1 MVSSKSLFFKLIM
14 LRCPGFP
21 HSFFL
26 EVFMQVRK
34 LVIVGGVAG
43 GASAAAKARRCS
55 EEVEIVIYE
64 KGSDISYANCG
75 LPYYLSGV
83 IEKREDL
90 LISSAEFFQ
99 RRFRVDAR
107 TNCEVV
113 KIDRK
118 EKRLIINNL
127 ATGLT
132 EEESYDRLVLAPGS
146 HSIIPPVPGVDLPFV
161 STLKTLEDTDRIFDF
176 LKEKKPQRAVVVG
189 GGLIGVEA
197 IENLALKGLKTTVVE
212 LAPQLLTFL
221 DWEMAEKVRWH
232 MLHKGVNLHLAE
244 GLASV
249 EEQNGQGIVRTD
261 QGREIPTDLVLL
273 AVGIRPNVDLAK
285 NAGLELGITGGIK
298 VNEFMQTSD
307 PNIFAAGDCIE
318 TTNLVTGKPTLT
330 PMGSAANKEGR
341 AAGANAL
348 GRRVVV
354 KGFTGTIIVKVFDLT
369 VAKTGLSER
378 EALAEGYSPLALYVD
393 PSHLAGYYP
402 GAKTLS
408 IKTVTER
415 DSGRLLGAQV
425 IGEEGVDK
433 RIDVLA
439 TAIYHHMSLED
450 LLHLDLAYAPPY
462 SAARDPV
469 VIAGAVG
476 QNYYQGD
483 WNPIT
488 PQEVKKKMDSGED
501 IALVDVRNRL
511 ELTKQDPLPGAIHI
525 PIDLLRRELQKL
537 DPDKETILYCAQG
550 LRSYLGNRI
559 LAMNGFK
566 RVKTMSGGLDN
577 WMYEVKSADS
587 S

>member
-1 MVSSKSLFFKLIM
+1 MK
-14 LRCPGFP
+14 
-21 HSFFL
+21 
-26 EVFMQVRK
+26 VRK
-34 LVIVGGVAG
+34 LVVVGGVAG

-55 EEVEIVIYE
+55 EEVEIVMYE
-64 KGSDISYANCG
+64 KGPDISYANCG

-90 LISSAEFFQ
+90 LITSSEFFR

-107 TNCEVV
+107 TRCEVV
-113 KIDRK
+113 EIDRK
-118 EKRLIINNL
+118 RKRVVVNNL

-132 EEESYDRLVLAPGS
+132 EEEAYDRLVLAPGS
-146 HSIIPPVPGVDLPFV
+146 HPIIPPVPGVDLAFV
-161 STLKTLEDTDRIFDF
+161 STLKTLEDTDRIFSF
-176 LKEKKPQRAVVVG
+176 LKEKKPRRAVVVG
-189 GGLIGVEA
+189 SGLIGVEA
-197 IENLALKGLKTTVVE
+197 IENLALKGLEITAVE

-232 MLHKGVNLHLAE
+232 MQHKGVKIHLSE

-249 EEQNGQGIVRTD
+249 EEKNGQGIVRTD
-261 QGREIPTDLVLL
+261 QGREILTDLVLIS
-273 AVGIRPNVDLAK
+273 VGIKPNVDLAK
-285 NAGLELGITGGIK
+285 NAGLKVGITGGIK

-307 PNIFAAGDCIE
+307 PDIFAAGDCIE

-348 GRRVVV
+348 GRRVAI

-378 EALAEGYSPLALYVD
+378 EASLEGYSPLALYVD
-393 PSHLAGYYP
+393 PSQHAGYYP
-402 GAKTLS
+402 GAKALS
-408 IKTVTER
+408 IKTVTDR

-439 TAIYHHMSLED
+439 TAMYHHMSLED
-450 LLHLDLAYAPPY
+450 LLNLDLAYAPPY

-469 VIAGAVG
+469 IIAGAVG

-483 WNPIT
+483 WDPIT
-488 PQEVKKKMDSGED
+488 PQELKEKMTSGED
-501 IALVDVRNRL
+501 IVLIDVRNRL
-511 ELTKQDPLPGAIHI
+511 ELKERDPLPGAIHI
-525 PIDLLRRELQKL
+525 PIDLLRREVEKL
-537 DPDKETILYCAQG
+537 DPHKETIVYCAQG

-559 LAMNGFK
+559 LNLKGFK
-566 RVKTMSGGLDN
+566 RVKTLSGGLDN
-577 WMYEVKSADS
+577 WMYEMGTKDS
-587 S
+587 GSRTD

>member
-1 MVSSKSLFFKLIM
+1 MFRFSPFLL
-14 LRCPGFP
+14 
-21 HSFFL
+21 L
-26 EVFMQVRK
+26 EVIMEVKK

-55 EEVEIVIYE
+55 EEVEIVMYE
-64 KGSDISYANCG
+64 KGPDISYANCG

-90 LISSAEFFQ
+90 LITSSEFFR

-107 TNCEVV
+107 TRCEVV
-113 KIDRK
+113 EIDRK
-118 EKRLIINNL
+118 RKRVVVNNL

-132 EEESYDRLVLAPGS
+132 EEEVYDRLVLAPGS
-146 HSIIPPVPGVDLPFV
+146 HPIIPPVPGVDLAFV
-161 STLKTLEDTDRIFDF
+161 STLKTLEDTDRIFSF
-176 LKEKKPQRAVVVG
+176 LQEKKPRRAVVVG
-189 GGLIGVEA
+189 SGLIGVEA
-197 IENLALKGLKTTVVE
+197 IENLALKGLELTALE

-232 MLHKGVNLHLAE
+232 MQRKGVKIHLSE

-261 QGREIPTDLVLL
+261 QGRKILTDLVLIS
-273 AVGIRPNVDLAK
+273 VGIKPNVDLAK
-285 NAGLELGITGGIK
+285 NTGLKLGITGGIK

-307 PNIFAAGDCIE
+307 PDIFAAGDCIE

-348 GRRVVV
+348 GRRVAI

-378 EALAEGYSPLALYVD
+378 EASLEGYSPLALYVD
-393 PSHLAGYYP
+393 PSQHAGYYP
-402 GAKTLS
+402 GAKALS
-408 IKTVTER
+408 IKTVTDR

-439 TAIYHHMSLED
+439 TAMYHHMSLED
-450 LLHLDLAYAPPY
+450 LLNLDLAYAPPY

-469 VIAGAVG
+469 IIAGAVG

-483 WNPIT
+483 WDPIT
-488 PQEVKKKMDSGED
+488 PQALKEKMTSGED
-501 IALVDVRNRL
+501 IVLIDVRNRL
-511 ELTKQDPLPGAIHI
+511 ELKERDPLPGAIHI
-525 PIDLLRRELQKL
+525 PIDLLRREVEKL
-537 DPDKETILYCAQG
+537 DPHKETIVYCAQG

-559 LAMNGFK
+559 LNLKGFR
-566 RVKTMSGGLDN
+566 RVKTLSGGLDN
-577 WMYEVKSADS
+577 WMYEMETKDS
-587 S
+587 SSKTD

>member
-1 MVSSKSLFFKLIM
+1 MEVS
-14 LRCPGFP
+14 
-21 HSFFL
+21 
-26 EVFMQVRK
+26 K

-55 EEVEIVIYE
+55 EEVEIIMYE
-64 KGSDISYANCG
+64 KGPDISYANCG

-83 IEKREDL
+83 IQKREDL
-90 LISSAEFFQ
+90 LITSAEFFR

-107 TNCEVV
+107 TNREVIQ
-113 KIDRK
+113 IDREQK
-118 EKRLIINNL
+118 KVVVNTL
-127 ATGLT
+127 ATGQK

-146 HSIIPPVPGVDLPFV
+146 HTIIPPVPGMDLPFV
-161 STLKTLEDTDRIFDF
+161 FSLKTLEDTDRIFNF
-176 LKEKKPQRAVVVG
+176 LKENKPRKAVVVG

-197 IENLALKGLKTTVVE
+197 TENLVSAGLETTTIE
-212 LAPQLLTFL
+212 LAPQLLTFM
-221 DWEMAEKVRWH
+221 DWEMSEKIRWH
-232 MLHKGVNLHLAE
+232 MHHKGVKIHLSE
-244 GLASV
+244 GLSSV
-249 EEQNGQGIVRTD
+249 EKYDGESMVRTD
-261 QGREIPTDLVLL
+261 RGREIPTDLVLI

-285 NAGLELGITGGIK
+285 NSGLELGVTGGIK

-348 GRRVVV
+348 GRRIAV

-393 PSHLAGYYP
+393 PSHHAGYYP
-402 GAKTLS
+402 GAKPLS

-433 RIDVLA
+433 RIDVFA
-439 TAIYHHMSLED
+439 TAIFHHMSLED

-469 VIAGAVG
+469 VVAGALG

-483 WNPIT
+483 WSPIT
-488 PQEVKKKMDSGED
+488 PHELKEKMNSGEE
-501 IALVDVRNRL
+501 IALVDLRTRL
-511 ELTKQDPLPGAIHI
+511 ELAERGPLPRATHI
-525 PIDLLRRELQKL
+525 PVDLLRRELNKL
-537 DPDKETILYCAQG
+537 DPHRETILYCAQG

-566 RVKTMSGGLDN
+566 QVRTLSGGLDN
-577 WMYEVKSADS
+577 WMYEVESGNGS
-587 S
+587 

>member
-1 MVSSKSLFFKLIM
+1 M
-14 LRCPGFP
+14 
-21 HSFFL
+21 
-26 EVFMQVRK
+26 EVKK

-55 EEVEIVIYE
+55 EEVEIVMYE
-64 KGSDISYANCG
+64 KGPDISYANCG

-90 LISSAEFFQ
+90 LITSSEFFR

-107 TNCEVV
+107 TRCEVV
-113 KIDRK
+113 QIDRK
-118 EKRLIINNL
+118 RKRVVVNNL

-132 EEESYDRLVLAPGS
+132 EEEAYDRLVLAPGS
-146 HSIIPPVPGVDLPFV
+146 HPIIPPVPGVDLSFV
-161 STLKTLEDTDRIFDF
+161 STLKTLEDTDRIFSF
-176 LKEKKPQRAVVVG
+176 LQEKKPRRAVVVG
-189 GGLIGVEA
+189 SGLIGVEA
-197 IENLALKGLKTTVVE
+197 IENLALKGLEITAVE

-232 MLHKGVNLHLAE
+232 MQRKGVKIHLSE

-261 QGREIPTDLVLL
+261 QGRKILTDLVLIS
-273 AVGIRPNVDLAK
+273 VGIKPNVDLAK
-285 NAGLELGITGGIK
+285 NTGLKLGITGGIK

-307 PNIFAAGDCIE
+307 PDIFAAGDCIE

-348 GRRVVV
+348 GRRVAI

-378 EALAEGYSPLALYVD
+378 EASLEGYSPLALYVD
-393 PSHLAGYYP
+393 PSQHAGYYP
-402 GAKTLS
+402 GAKALS
-408 IKTVTER
+408 IKTVTDR

-439 TAIYHHMSLED
+439 TAMYHHMSLED
-450 LLHLDLAYAPPY
+450 LLNLDLAYAPPY

-469 VIAGAVG
+469 IIAGAVG

-483 WNPIT
+483 WDPIT
-488 PQEVKKKMDSGED
+488 PQALKEKMTSGED
-501 IALVDVRNRL
+501 IVLIDVRNRL
-511 ELTKQDPLPGAIHI
+511 ELKERDPLPGAIHI
-525 PIDLLRRELQKL
+525 PIDLLRREVEKL
-537 DPDKETILYCAQG
+537 DPHKETIVYCAQG

-559 LAMNGFK
+559 LNLKGFR
-566 RVKTMSGGLDN
+566 RVKTLSGGLDN
-577 WMYEVKSADS
+577 WMYEMETKDS
-587 S
+587 SSKTD

>member
-1 MVSSKSLFFKLIM
+1 MFRLSPFLL
-14 LRCPGFP
+14 
-21 HSFFL
+21 L
-26 EVFMQVRK
+26 EVIMEVKK

-55 EEVEIVIYE
+55 EEVEIVMYE
-64 KGSDISYANCG
+64 KGPDISYANCG

-90 LISSAEFFQ
+90 LITSSEFFR

-107 TNCEVV
+107 TRCEVV
-113 KIDRK
+113 EIDRK
-118 EKRLIINNL
+118 RKRVVVNNL

-132 EEESYDRLVLAPGS
+132 EEEVYDRLVLAPGS
-146 HSIIPPVPGVDLPFV
+146 HPIIPPVPGVDLPFV
-161 STLKTLEDTDRIFDF
+161 STLKTLEDTDRIFTF
-176 LKEKKPQRAVVVG
+176 LKEKKPRRAVVVG
-189 GGLIGVEA
+189 SGLIGVEA
-197 IENLALKGLKTTVVE
+197 IENLALKGLELTALE

-232 MLHKGVNLHLAE
+232 MQRKGVKIHLSE

-261 QGREIPTDLVLL
+261 QGRKILTDLVLIS
-273 AVGIRPNVDLAK
+273 VGIKPNVDLAK
-285 NAGLELGITGGIK
+285 NAGLKVGITGGIK

-307 PNIFAAGDCIE
+307 PDIFAAGDCIE

-348 GRRVVV
+348 GRRVAI

-378 EALAEGYSPLALYVD
+378 EASLEGYSPLALYVD
-393 PSHLAGYYP
+393 PSQHAGYYP
-402 GAKTLS
+402 GAKALS
-408 IKTVTER
+408 IKTVTDR

-439 TAIYHHMSLED
+439 TAMYHHMSLED
-450 LLHLDLAYAPPY
+450 LLNLDLAYAPPY

-469 VIAGAVG
+469 IIAGAVG

-483 WNPIT
+483 WDPIT
-488 PQEVKKKMDSGED
+488 PQALKEKMTSGED
-501 IALVDVRNRL
+501 IVLIDVRNRL
-511 ELTKQDPLPGAIHI
+511 ELKERDPLPGAIHI
-525 PIDLLRRELQKL
+525 PIDLLRREVEKL
-537 DPDKETILYCAQG
+537 DPHKETIVYCAQG

-559 LAMNGFK
+559 LNLKGFR
-566 RVKTMSGGLDN
+566 RVKTLSGGLDN
-577 WMYEVKSADS
+577 WMYEMETKDS
-587 S
+587 SSKTD

>member
-1 MVSSKSLFFKLIM
+1 LEFDHAKMSRLSPFLL
-14 LRCPGFP
+14 
-21 HSFFL
+21 L
-26 EVFMQVRK
+26 EVIMKVRK

-55 EEVEIVIYE
+55 EEVEIVMYE
-64 KGSDISYANCG
+64 KGPDISYANCG

-90 LISSAEFFQ
+90 LITSSEFFR

-107 TNCEVV
+107 TLCEVAQ
-113 KIDRK
+113 IDRK
-118 EKRLIINNL
+118 QKRVVVNNL

-146 HSIIPPVPGVDLPFV
+146 HPIIPPVPGVDLPFV
-161 STLKTLEDTDRIFDF
+161 STLKTLEDTDRIFTF
-176 LKEKKPQRAVVVG
+176 LKEKKPRRAVVVG
-189 GGLIGVEA
+189 SGLIGVEA
-197 IENLALKGLKTTVVE
+197 IENLALKGLQITAVE

-232 MLHKGVNLHLAE
+232 MQHKGVKFLLSE

-249 EEQNGQGIVRTD
+249 EEQNGRGIIRTD
-261 QGREIPTDLVLL
+261 QGREIPTDLVLIS
-273 AVGIRPNVDLAK
+273 VGIRPNVDLAK
-285 NAGLELGITGGIK
+285 NAGLKLGITGGIK
-298 VNEFMQTSD
+298 VNQFMQTSD
-307 PNIFAAGDCIE
+307 PDIFAAGDCIE

-348 GRRVVV
+348 GRRIAI

-378 EALAEGYSPLALYVD
+378 EALVEGYSPLALYVD
-393 PSHLAGYYP
+393 PSQHAGYYP
-402 GAKTLS
+402 GAKALS
-408 IKTVTER
+408 IKTVTDR
-415 DSGRLLGAQV
+415 DSRRLLGAQV
-425 IGEEGVDK
+425 IGEAGVDK

-439 TAIYHHMSLED
+439 TAMYHRMSLED
-450 LLHLDLAYAPPY
+450 LLNLDLAYAPPY

-483 WNPIT
+483 WDPIT
-488 PQEVKKKMDSGED
+488 PHELKEKMTSGED
-501 IALVDVRNRL
+501 IVLIDVRNRL
-511 ELTKQDPLPGAIHI
+511 ELKKRDPLPGAIHI
-525 PIDLLRRELQKL
+525 PIDLLRREVEKL

-559 LAMNGFK
+559 LNLKGF
-566 RVKTMSGGLDN
+566 RRARTLSGGLDN
-577 WMYEVKSADS
+577 WMYEMETKES